1 MRAHLKE
8 RLLIL
13 NLFFLHSTPI
23 TVGLVTDS
31 LAPTIRQGSSTSF
44 LLPCYSPC
52 LSLTSHSMS
61 FLTLLTEMCLIL
73 LHCLKKKSTKPS
85 LASILLS
92 CLFNSCHEQSF
103 QILPHWPHSLLSPVW
118 LLPWNFILPD
128 TVKPTSYLNPDVLI
142 PPLQSLNFHLCH
154 ASLYI
159 QPSFAICVLIWHS
172 THLLP
177 FLFHFQQRIQT
188 LHLLLMT
195 FLFQFPYHLK
205 IATHT
210 NFLSRIILSAVY

>member
-1 MRAHLKE
+1 
-8 RLLIL
+8 
-13 NLFFLHSTPI
+13 
-23 TVGLVTDS
+23 
-31 LAPTIRQGSSTSF
+31 
-44 LLPCYSPC
+44 
-52 LSLTSHSMS
+52 
-61 FLTLLTEMCLIL
+61 MCLIL
-73 LHCLKKKSTKPS
+73 LHCSKKKSTKPT

-103 QILPHWPHSLLSPVW
+103 QILPHWPQFFTQSSLTSPLKFHPSRYSEAH
-118 LLPWNFILPD
+118 LLPESRCSYSTF
-128 TVKPTSYLNPDVLI
+128 TVPQLS
-142 PPLQSLNFHLCH
+142 SLCH

-159 QPSFAICVLIWHS
+159 QPSFAICAWIRHS

-188 LHLLLMT
+188 LHLLLMP

-210 NFLSRIILSAVY
+210 NFLSGIILSAVY